1 MESRLN
7 IVACK
12 TSRGERPKTVAEA
25 GIEGIINRRIASWKP
40 YYGTYGMGGPGFFGL
55 ELGSTTYWPTTDH
68 LVLTLW
74 CAAGWLL
81 LDDEWIEVHPNQYAT
96 RRPLYSNFGPK
107 LRWDDVTPR
116 LVGGTIEK
124 FALGRTSCSLTI
136 RTQDA
141 IHVLELPEDTSRLS
155 LPGGSLQRQIWNSDE
170 DIADAW
176 VICDG
181 DLEV

>member
-1 MESRLN
+1 M
-7 IVACK
+7 ACE
-12 TSRGERPKTVAEA
+12 TSGGIRPKTVGEA
-25 GIEGIINRRIASWKP
+25 GVEGIINRRIVGWKP

-55 ELGSTTYWPTTDH
+55 ELDATIHWPTTDH

-74 CAAGWLL
+74 GAAGWLL

-96 RRPLYSNFGPK
+96 RRPFYSNFGPK
-107 LRWDDVTPR
+107 LRWDEVTPR

-124 FALGRTSCSLTI
+124 FELGRTFSRLTA

-155 LPGGSLQRQIWNSDE
+155 LSGGTLQPRKWNPNDN
-170 DIADAW
+170 IADAW

-181 DLEV
+181 NLEC